1 MEFILCRQVTHEYI
15 YILLLLIS
23 IIIIIIIII
32 MIIIIIFYDFLLLV
46 IIIIITIFFII
57 YYYYYDYILSL
68 LLLLLYIY
76 IHVRM
81 DQHLLYDI
89 SGDVHSFTTSSDLK
103 NHGWTNARVHWTWRK
118 KPGKWWRL
126 RCEAG
131 GCQTLSGCWTQTLT
145 SLELKSNID
154 PRFQKNNR

>member
-1 MEFILCRQVTHEYI
+1 MNIYI
-15 YILLLLIS
+15 YILLFLIS

-32 MIIIIIFYDFLLLV
+32 MIIIIIFLWLFIISYYHYYYYIFHYILLLLLWLY
-46 IIIIITIFFII
+46 IIIIITIII
-57 YYYYYDYILSL
+57 
-68 LLLLLYIY
+68 YIY